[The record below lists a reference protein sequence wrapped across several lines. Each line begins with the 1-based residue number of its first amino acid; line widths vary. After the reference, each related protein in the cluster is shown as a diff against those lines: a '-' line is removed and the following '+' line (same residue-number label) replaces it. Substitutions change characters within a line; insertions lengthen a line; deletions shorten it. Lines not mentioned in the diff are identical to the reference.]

1 MVPDKKKLK
10 TCACVNKDAVL
21 IYRQLMLTLLIIQQ
35 KIMKIVFI
43 HDTAQ
48 FNFIMWWKKIEIY
61 FWMQKFV
68 FLKMFFKMLWKR
80 YDNSHL
86 SLIRLFP
93 PKVTLLIRPDFRSI
107 EIWKPFGCS
116 NWPCKLIKMQERLFH
131 KKLALTLARL
141 NCLHFREK

>member
-48 FNFIMWWKKIEIY
+48 FNFIMWWKKDRNL
-61 FWMQKFV
+61 FLNAKFCIFKNV
-68 FLKMFFKMLWKR
+68 F
-80 YDNSHL
+80 
-86 SLIRLFP
+86 
-93 PKVTLLIRPDFRSI
+93 
-107 EIWKPFGCS
+107 
-116 NWPCKLIKMQERLFH
+116 
-131 KKLALTLARL
+131 
-141 NCLHFREK
+141 